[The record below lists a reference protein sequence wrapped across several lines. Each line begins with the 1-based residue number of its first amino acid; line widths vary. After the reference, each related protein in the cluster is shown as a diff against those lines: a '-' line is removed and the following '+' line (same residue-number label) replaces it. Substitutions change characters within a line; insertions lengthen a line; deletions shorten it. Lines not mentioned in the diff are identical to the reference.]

1 MRCGIDFGTTRIVTA
16 AVDRGNYPV
25 VAFEDVDGDLVEF
38 LPSVV
43 ALDGDGDEA
52 VLRVGWDA
60 LAAAERGAPLVRS
73 VKRMLADSGVTPAT
87 PVRFSARQQR
97 PLGDVLAALAAAT
110 VDGIRDALDLDAQE
124 PIDAVVGVPA
134 NAGSAQR
141 LLTLGA
147 FSNAGV
153 RVDALVNEPSAAAFE
168 YTHRHPRSLTS
179 RRTDVVVYDLGG
191 GTFDASLVHIDG
203 VDHEVRRSLGLSRLG
218 GDDLDAGLA
227 DLILTRAPELAG
239 RPGFDRAHLLDACRS
254 AKERIVPQSRRI
266 VVEFGDDDITVPVDD
281 YFAAVTPVIT
291 ETIDAMA
298 PLVGAGAE
306 GSLAD
311 TGIAGLYL
319 VGGASELPL
328 VPRLLRERFG
338 RRVHRS
344 PYPSA
349 STAIGLAIAADPDSG
364 YRLRD
369 RLARGIGVFRELDHG
384 RGVGFDALIVADAS
398 LGPEGTITVTR
409 RYRAA
414 HNIGWFRFVEYREL
428 DDGEPRGDLLPVAE
442 LRMPFDAR
450 LQDGRPLQEVPVERI
465 ADGPEVEE
473 RVDVDANGIATF
485 RVRDLRT
492 GFETSVVAARDPH

>member
-1 MRCGIDFGTTRIVTA
+1 MRCGIDFGTTRIVAA

-25 VAFEDVDGDLVEF
+25 IAFEDDDGDLIEF

-43 ALDGDGDEA
+43 ALDDTDEGDGA
-52 VLRVGWDA
+52 RLRVGWDA
-60 LAAAERGAPLVRS
+60 LAAADRGAPLVRS
-73 VKRMLADSGVTPAT
+73 VKRMLADPGVTAST
-87 PVRFSARQQR
+87 PVHFGARRR
-97 PLGDVLAALAAAT
+97 PLGTVLATLASAT
-110 VDGIRDALDLDAQE
+110 IEGIRDALDLSPDE
-124 PIDAVVGVPA
+124 PVDAVVGVPA

-218 GDDLDAGLA
+218 GDDLDTVLAELILDRDPALADRAGL
-227 DLILTRAPELAG
+227 DP
-239 RPGFDRAHLLDACRS
+239 DRLQGACRS
-254 AKERIVPQSRRI
+254 AKERIVPQSRRV
-266 VVEFGDDDITVPVDD
+266 VVELGDDDITVPVDD
-281 YFAAVTPVIT
+281 FFEAATPLIT
-291 ETIDAMA
+291 ATIEAMA
-298 PLVGAGAE
+298 PLISAGD
-306 GSLAD
+306 GTLAD
-311 TGIAGLYL
+311 TEIAGLYL

-384 RGVGFDALIVADAS
+384 REVGFDPLVAPDAALSAD
-398 LGPEGTITVTR
+398 GTITVTR

-414 HNIGWFRFVEYREL
+414 HNIGWFRFVEYRGL
-428 DDGEPRGDLLPVAE
+428 DGGEPRGDLLPVAE
-442 LRMPFDAR
+442 LRMPFAAE
-450 LQDGRPLQEVPVERI
+450 LQDGRPLAGIDVERI
-465 ADGPEVEE
+465 PDGPEVEE
-473 RVDVDANGIATF
+473 RVDVDENGIATF
-485 RVRDLRT
+485 RIRDLGT
-492 GFETSVVAARDPH
+492 GFEASVVAARDSG